1 MKCVVKGCEAVI
13 EKAGHTLCYKHWKG
27 QQNGKVRAC
36 ERCGLFF
43 ENIESRCA
51 SCDDFAPVM
60 LVPDP
65 NVKAPRD
72 ALSSTKLGK
81 HFGIPSQR
89 INLILAELGW
99 IEKFVKGWI
108 ATAQGRK
115 HGAIQL
121 EMRDNGVPYVVW
133 PAEIVSNRSLLATIN
148 ESTGAAKEPEAAARP
163 TEVAAAAS
171 APSTTTQEFRDRF
184 PAKYRTTDGHMV
196 RSRGEVLIDNWLYMQ
211 GIVHAYERRLPIE
224 EDVLCDFY
232 LPRGNVYIEYWGLEQ
247 DPKYVERMQKK
258 KSLYERHN
266 FNLVSITDDD
276 VMTLDDVLPRM
287 LLRFNIDCV

>member
-1 MKCVVKGCEAVI
+1 MKCVVKGCEATI
-13 EKAGHTLCYKHWKG
+13 DKPGHTLCYKHWKAQQKG
-27 QQNGKVRAC
+27 QVRPC
-36 ERCGLFF
+36 EKCGVYF

-60 LVPDP
+60 LVPEAGA
-65 NVKAPRD
+65 KAPRD
-72 ALSSTKLGK
+72 AMSSTKLGK

-89 INLILAELGW
+89 VNLILAELGW
-99 IEKFVKGWI
+99 IEKFVKGWV

-115 HGAIQL
+115 HGAVQL
-121 EMRDNGVPYVVW
+121 EMRENGVPYVVW
-133 PAEIVSNRSLLATIN
+133 PAEIVNNRSLLATIS
-148 ESTGAAKEPEAAARP
+148 ESIGATKEPEPVTRQQEPAQ
-163 TEVAAAAS
+163 
-171 APSTTTQEFRDRF
+171 TTTQEFRERF

-232 LPRGNVYIEYWGLEQ
+232 LPRGNVYIEYWGLEK
-247 DPKYVERMQKK
+247 DPKYLERMQKK
-258 KSLYERHN
+258 KAIYDKHA
-266 FNLVSITDDD
+266 FNLVNITDEE
-276 VMTLDDVLPRM
+276 VMSLDDALPRL